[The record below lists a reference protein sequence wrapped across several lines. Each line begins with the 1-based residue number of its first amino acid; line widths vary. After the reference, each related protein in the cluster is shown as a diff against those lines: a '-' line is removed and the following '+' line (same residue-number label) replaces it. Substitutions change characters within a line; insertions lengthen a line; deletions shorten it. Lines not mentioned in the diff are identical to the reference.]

1 MDKMDKLRNLFC
13 KDFRAKENENG
24 GTSYS
29 VEVKSSTEEV
39 SSHD

>member
-1 MDKMDKLRNLFC
+1 MDIMNKLRNLFC
-13 KDFRAKENENG
+13 EDFKAEVNEDG